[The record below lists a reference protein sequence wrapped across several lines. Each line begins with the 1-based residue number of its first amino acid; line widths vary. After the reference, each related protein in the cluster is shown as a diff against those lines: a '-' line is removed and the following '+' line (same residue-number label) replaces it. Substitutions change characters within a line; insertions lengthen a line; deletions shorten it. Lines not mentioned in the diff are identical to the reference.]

1 MGNLFRMFITF
12 FKIGAFT
19 FGGGYAMLPLI
30 RREVVDRENWV
41 KENEFIDIIAVAQS
55 LPGPVAVNSAVFI
68 GYKLRGIVGAVSTT
82 LGVVLP
88 SVIIILVIAMFFTAI
103 KGSTVMEQVFMGIRP
118 AVVSLILIAAIQL
131 LRSLK
136 KNSFNIGLII
146 FSFVSIAFLNF
157 HPILVIFI
165 AGFSGLIKKYL
176 GGRVREDS

>member
-1 MGNLFRMFITF
+1 MVNLLKMFVVF

-41 KENEFIDIIAVAQS
+41 KEHEFIDIIAVAQS

-68 GYKLRGIVGAVSTT
+68 GYKLRGLIGAVATT

-88 SVIIILVIAMFFTAI
+88 SFIIILIIVMSFTAI
-103 KGSTVMEQVFMGIRP
+103 KNSPIIEQVFMGIRP
-118 AVVSLILIAAIQL
+118 AVVSLILIAAVQL

-136 KNSFNIGLII
+136 KTYFNIALIA
-146 FSFVSIAFLNF
+146 FSFIAITFFNF
-157 HPILVIFI
+157 HPILVILI
-165 AGFSGLIKKYL
+165 TAALGLIKTL
-176 GGRVREDS
+176 RGGTSA